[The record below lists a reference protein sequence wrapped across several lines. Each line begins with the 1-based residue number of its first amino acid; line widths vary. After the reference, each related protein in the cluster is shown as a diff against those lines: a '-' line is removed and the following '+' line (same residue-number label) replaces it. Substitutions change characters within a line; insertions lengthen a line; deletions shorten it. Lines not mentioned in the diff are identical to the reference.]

1 MAVSIYQLGYK
12 KLSQIIFEWQ
22 ASDRASL
29 LAMFIVMEII
39 THWLWCL
46 FVWLRQDTY
55 GTYVDTSM
63 LYPVW
68 IGVTLIGLFFWWM
81 MGHLAHIK
89 NDDKYLHKLE
99 VVLIAVYGLYISVV
113 VLVMGY
119 SSLVAGVSLMGGT
132 MLAMMLVRRRYIW
145 KAFLFQVILI
155 LLVTIIPYLGVS
167 LPNMRQMTITS
178 IPIGTYSY
186 LTYSEMTTIENALS
200 TSIFQ
205 NGTLSWE
212 NFHKLRLSSAFFW
225 RSTHIYLALPKAIF
239 IVYMFRT
246 LLLILDK
253 SKEEVLKHAS
263 QDELTQLKSRRY
275 GLKKMQQAIMSA
287 TDEQDFS
294 VILLDLDLFKSIN
307 DNYGHEVGDQVLRE
321 VGQILS
327 DALTDNAIVSR
338 YGGEEFLIV
347 LPDTGYDS
355 AMAVAEQLRQDI
367 AQNLIKTNTNFSFQ
381 VTASLGLY
389 AITYSELTRIKQECT
404 SDVHTEIPTVTR
416 LQRFKSRK
424 NKVATAES
432 LDIPS
437 TQLCSDICQY
447 LISTADKAL
456 YKAKDRGR
464 NQVVSANDL
473 LTEGCS
479 TTVSNATNTKSLY
492 GT

>member
-29 LAMFIVMEII
+29 LAMFIVLEIM

-46 FVWLRQDTY
+46 FVWLRKDTY

-68 IGVTLIGLFFWWM
+68 IGVTLIGLFFWWLKS
-81 MGHLAHIK
+81 HLAHIQ
-89 NDDKYLHKLE
+89 NDHKYLHKLE
-99 VVLIAVYGLYISVV
+99 IVLISVYGFYISVV
-113 VLVMGY
+113 VLMIGY

-145 KAFLFQVILI
+145 KAFLFQVTLI
-155 LLVTIIPYLGVS
+155 LLVTIIPYLGIN
-167 LPNMRQMTITS
+167 LPNMRQITITS
-178 IPIGTYSY
+178 LPMGTYNY
-186 LTYSEMTTIENALS
+186 LTYSEMTSIENALI

-246 LLLILDK
+246 LLLILDI

-275 GLKKMQQAIMSA
+275 GLKKMQQAVMSV
-287 TDEQDFS
+287 TDKQDLS

-321 VGQILS
+321 VGQILL
-327 DALTDNAIVSR
+327 DALTDEAIVSR

-347 LPDTGYDS
+347 LPHTDHDS
-355 AMAVAEQLRQDI
+355 TMAIAEQLRLDI
-367 AQNLIKTNTNFSFQ
+367 ARKLIKTDTGFSFQ

-389 AITYSELTRIKQECT
+389 AITYAELTRIKQECS
-404 SDVHTEIPTVTR
+404 SDVHTKIPTVTK
-416 LQRFKSRK
+416 LQRFKSQK
-424 NKVATAES
+424 NKVTTAES
-432 LDIPS
+432 LDIS
-437 TQLCSDICQY
+437 SIQLSSDICHY

-473 LTEGCS
+473 VTEGYS
-479 TTVSNATNTKSLY
+479 ITVPNISKSLY